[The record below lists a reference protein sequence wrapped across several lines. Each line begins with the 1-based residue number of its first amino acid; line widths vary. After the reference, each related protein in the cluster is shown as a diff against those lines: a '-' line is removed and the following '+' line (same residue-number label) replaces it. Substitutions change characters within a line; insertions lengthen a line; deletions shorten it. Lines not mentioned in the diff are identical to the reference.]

1 MSSLRLSEI
10 WIYPIKSL
18 SGIHVNEATVL
29 NKGLQFDRRW
39 MLVDEHNRFLTQRE
53 YPQMAL
59 FQVNLNDQQLHILHR
74 KNSAAIEFPA
84 FATAG
89 SEHKATIWNDE
100 VTTLEPLLEASA
112 WFSEQLNMSCRL
124 VHFPEINPRPV
135 DPNYATNQEHV
146 SLADAY
152 PFLVIGQA
160 SLDDLNTRL
169 ASSVPIKRFRP
180 NFVFTGGKPYEE
192 DSWKDFSIGEIN
204 FTGVKNCA
212 RCVLTTVDPETGTKG
227 KEPLATLSQYRNM
240 GNKILFGQNAVAR
253 TTGTV
258 RVNDPI
264 TVYPI

>member
-1 MSSLRLSEI
+1 MSVLHLDQI

-18 SGIHVNEATVL
+18 GGMSVPSATVME
-29 NKGLQFDRRW
+29 KGLKNDRRW
-39 MLVDEHNRFLTQRE
+39 MLVDEHHRFLTQRE

-59 FQVNLNDQQLHILHR
+59 FQVSLNHQRLHILHR
-74 KNSAAIEFPA
+74 KNGASIEFGASPA
-84 FATAG
+84 TGA
-89 SEHKATIWNDE
+89 ELKAAIWNDE
-100 VTTLEPLLEASA
+100 VTTLEPLPAVSA
-112 WFSEQLNMSCRL
+112 WFADQLNMNCKL
-124 VHFPEINPRPV
+124 VHFPESNPRPV
-135 DPNYATNQEHV
+135 DADYATNHEHV

-169 ASSVPIKRFRP
+169 SSPVPMQRFRP

-192 DSWKDFSIGEIN
+192 DQWRDFLIGEIN

-212 RCVLTTVDPETGTKG
+212 RCTLTTVDTETGQKG
-227 KEPLATLSQYRNM
+227 KEPLATLSKYRSQ

-253 TTGTV
+253 STGIV